1 MESSQYFIA
10 KADKY
15 VLVRKIGNRNFQIIS
30 DTKITPIELIYQKI
44 CSNKYASEQELF
56 EDVFHLYGN
65 KSILSFFKRD
75 NSFLPK

>member
-10 KADKY
+10 KSDKY

-30 DTKITPIELIYQKI
+30 DTKSTPVELIYQKI
-44 CSNKYASEQELF
+44 CSDGYASEQELF

-65 KSILSFFKRD
+65 KSILPYFKKD
-75 NSFLPK
+75 NSISP